1 MLGDVLLTSMITPAA
16 GVRRGCED
24 GVDGAYF
31 RLAEG
36 GGGSPHGAFVHR
48 VHGRTPWA
56 VKNTG
61 KLVKLRHAA
70 DHSAERKH
78 HVVELRRLGT
88 QQRSNSRA
96 SLCVGFMFV
105 LYL

>member
-16 GVRRGCED
+16 GVGRGCED
-24 GVDGAYF
+24 GVNGAYF
-31 RLAEG
+31 RLAE
-36 GGGSPHGAFVHR
+36 GSPHGAFVHR
-48 VHGRTPWA
+48 VHRRTPWA

-61 KLVKLRHAA
+61 KLVKLRHTA

-78 HVVELRRLGT
+78 HIVELRRLRT
-88 QQRSNSRA
+88 QQRSNSGTF
-96 SLCVGFMFV
+96 LCVGFMFV